1 LIGILSHTLRQNKFI
16 NNYPP
21 APGGFGGQVGV
32 GFQSCIAVLGG
43 RVESHVVICLKNNL
57 DVVVIWAYI

>member
-1 LIGILSHTLRQNKFI
+1 MRKLFVLSRTLRQNKFI

-32 GFQSCIAVLGG
+32 GYKSCIAVLRYLNRLGTRG
-43 RVESHVVICLKNNL
+43 KF
-57 DVVVIWAYI
+57 WAAV

>member
-1 LIGILSHTLRQNKFI
+1 MIGILSHALRQNKFI

-32 GFQSCIAVLGG
+32 GYKSCIAVLGG
-43 RVESHVVICLKNNL
+43 NLKTTPLYDTNNQSNTN
-57 DVVVIWAYI
+57 DNT

>member
-1 LIGILSHTLRQNKFI
+1 MRKLFVLSHTLRQNKFI

-32 GFQSCIAVLGG
+32 GYKSCIAVLGG
-43 RVESHVVICLKNNL
+43 SLKTTPL
-57 DVVVIWAYI
+57 GLKGKGASL